1 MKTVDHVP
9 GEIPYVSSSAINNGV
24 DDFIGNSE
32 GVRKFGDCMTIANS
46 GSVGK
51 TFFHEYEFI
60 ASDHVTALK
69 SLHLNK
75 YTYMFIATI
84 AQGLREK
91 YSFNREINEARINHE
106 KITLPVDDSGQPDWP
121 FMEEYMRERE
131 RLLLERYSREAEDE
145 SERVTLD
152 GVTWGEFAIGDL
164 FDFGRGK
171 VIDGDSVDQV
181 NGMTAYVTRTERN
194 NGVNGFIDY
203 EDASYLNTKA
213 PVITIGNETA
223 APFVHTYPFY
233 TGTNINIL
241 QPRAHASRNA
251 LIFIAE
257 CFRTQK
263 SKYSYGY
270 AASSTRLKRQRIQ
283 LPIDEHGQ
291 PDYIFMEKFMRS
303 HERRLVRLY
312 VSHLQVKL
320 RTTPPQNC

>member
-1 MKTVDHVP
+1 
-9 GEIPYVSSSAINNGV
+9 
-24 DDFIGNSE
+24 
-32 GVRKFGDCMTIANS
+32 
-46 GSVGK
+46 
-51 TFFHEYEFI
+51 
-60 ASDHVTALK
+60 
-69 SLHLNK
+69 
-75 YTYMFIATI
+75 
-84 AQGLREK
+84 
-91 YSFNREINEARINHE
+91 
-106 KITLPVDDSGQPDWP
+106 
-121 FMEEYMRERE
+121 MRERE